1 MTFVA
6 GMMILKVLLKF
17 SCMVLQM
24 LVYQVTVAAYISG
37 IVTII
42 IATTHPLFF
51 SQSRI
56 APIKSQTIPHLELRA
71 ILLLAKSMKNIYK
84 GLITIIPMNL
94 LCYWSDSTIALSWV
108 KNTSKKY
115 ELYIDC
121 CVSEIRK
128 LSNPLNWHH
137 IISGSTPADIL
148 SRRCLISELS
158 KLNFLF
164 CGPKF
169 LCTKFLFDNVGQ
181 NSCFVDHADRSSQFC
196 LLAQGEE

>member
-84 GLITIIPMNL
+84 GLITIIPINL

-128 LSNPLNWHH
+128 LSNTL
-137 IISGSTPADIL
+137 
-148 SRRCLISELS
+148 
-158 KLNFLF
+158 FLEVLQQIF
-164 CGPKF
+164 YQE
-169 LCTKFLFDNVGQ
+169 DV
-181 NSCFVDHADRSSQFC
+181 
-196 LLAQGEE
+196 